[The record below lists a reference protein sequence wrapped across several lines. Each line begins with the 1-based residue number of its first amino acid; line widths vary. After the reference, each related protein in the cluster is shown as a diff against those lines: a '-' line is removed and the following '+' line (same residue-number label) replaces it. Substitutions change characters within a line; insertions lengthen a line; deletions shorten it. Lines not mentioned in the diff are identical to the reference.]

1 MDFLRQFF
9 NDEELQFAKIVVGV
23 TLIVVIFGLAL

>member
-9 NDEELQFAKIVVGV
+9 NSEELQFAKIVIGV
-23 TLIVVIFGLAL
+23 AIGVAIFGVAL